1 MKNVKNNIQKR
12 NRRNLQFHHKGIID
26 VQFNWIF
33 VMIAGF
39 VMFLFIISIVF
50 AQKRSA
56 DTQAGISAANQ
67 INTLIKGKQQTA
79 NVYSEITIPLEKV
92 NFQCDAAY
100 DTFTFKIENA
110 QPTPLQTE
118 IIFAPQNLA
127 TNKIIIWS
135 QAFTVGFPVSVFTYI
150 STDKS
155 MILIYND
162 SESTYASQIYAD
174 LPNNISRRQI
184 SDPTEI
190 SAYNSYD
197 HVKIICFEGSGCPP
211 ANYEYMRIIPGSST
225 TGGVTA
231 PISNMQVGLYDYGTV
246 IFHKKGSTLPD
257 SALQTTY
264 YITESGLYGAIFS
277 DNVGFY
283 NCQMSRALKQ
293 FEVKRSLVESRL
305 LLLQNVLEP
314 DSECRVATNTTLEL
328 EIKDMRNPVL
338 NADNVSSLY
347 INSKYLDARNTDLQL
362 SSCPQIY

>member
-1 MKNVKNNIQKR
+1 MKNVKTNIQKR
-12 NRRNLQFHHKGIID
+12 NRRNLQFRRKGVVD

-56 DTQAGISAANQ
+56 DTQAGISAVNQ
-67 INTLIKGKQQTA
+67 ITTLIKGKQQAA
-79 NVYSEITIPLEKV
+79 NVYSEITLPPADI
-92 NFQCDAAY
+92 NFQCDPAY

-110 QPTPLQTE
+110 ERTPLKTE
-118 IIFAPQNLA
+118 IIFVPRDIS

-135 QAFTVGFPVSVFTYI
+135 QAFTVGFPVSIFTYI

-162 SESTYASQIYAD
+162 TENSYATQIYDD
-174 LPNNISRRQI
+174 LPNNISKRYI
-184 SDPTEI
+184 SNPTEI
-190 SAYNSYD
+190 SAYDNYD
-197 HVKIICFEGSGCPP
+197 NVKIICFDGSGCPP
-211 ANYEYMRIIPGSST
+211 SNYEYMSITPGSSA
-225 TGGVTA
+225 TGGA
-231 PISNMQVGLYDYGTV
+231 NLGYSMQPGLYDYGEI
-246 IFHKKGSTLPD
+246 IFHKKGTPTPD
-257 SALQTTY
+257 SASQTTY
-264 YITESGLYGAIFS
+264 YITKSGLYGAIFS
-277 DNVGFY
+277 DSVGFY

-305 LLLQNVLEP
+305 LLLQTVVEP
-314 DSECRVATNTTLEL
+314 DSECGVAINSTLEI
-328 EIKDMRNPVL
+328 EIKDIRDPVL

-347 INSKYLDARNTDLQL
+347 MNSRFLNTRNTDLQM